1 MRKRAYL
8 HSPFCEA
15 SISQDNRFLLL
26 QFILKELFLSHSLC
40 QTPNNKSLL
49 CFQTFSPLN
58 LSTLIE
64 SAPLDRIQEH
74 VSLIPLAFP
83 FKGVETGIFT
93 HALSNT
99 VTLLY
104 NLGKS
109 SILPETFS
117 SQIANYLRQMFFLLE
132 PFVEECK
139 NDGSF
144 LFFLL
149 SNHKDISLLSHSK
162 YLSSLLKKLHP
173 QGLPFIQEYICDHF
187 YKKGFAYLI
196 PEIKSLVRQLK
207 KSEVS

>member
-8 HSPFCEA
+8 HSPFSEA
-15 SISQDNRFLLL
+15 TINQDNRSLLL

-40 QTPNNKSLL
+40 QTSNEKPLL
-49 CFQTFSPLN
+49 RLQTFSSLS
-58 LSTLIE
+58 LSTLTE

-74 VSLIPLAFP
+74 ATLIPLAFP
-83 FKGVETGIFT
+83 FKSVETEIFT
-93 HALSNT
+93 HSLSNA

-104 NLGKS
+104 NLSKCS
-109 SILPETFS
+109 TPSETFS

-132 PFVEECK
+132 PFIEECK

-162 YLSSLLKKLHP
+162 YLPSLLKKLHP
-173 QGLPFIQEYICDHF
+173 EGLSFIQEYICDRF

-196 PEIKSLVRQLK
+196 PEIKSLVKQIK
-207 KSEVS
+207 KSVTS